1 MKILSNY
8 TIVQLR
14 FFVLDITFLSF
25 QEISSSLELGFGI
38 ESILK
43 NSKDLEIGTEL
54 MENIIGINLIIFM
67 MYG

>member
-1 MKILSNY
+1 M
-8 TIVQLR
+8 
-14 FFVLDITFLSF
+14 
-25 QEISSSLELGFGI
+25 ELGFGI
-38 ESILK
+38 ESTLK